1 MHGSPPCQK
10 LSQSNR
16 RTSAAGDREDGL
28 GLVRWYLDHA
38 LRSGAT
44 TWSMEQVAMPDVV
57 ALLASYRSAHAQ
69 FRNRVDYEVLDF
81 YEVGVPQH
89 RRRLVAGSPRVVARL
104 RRAPRVYRCVRD
116 VVPRPRGTHV
126 KNELRL
132 TNGRV
137 LADGTRS
144 YTTVT
149 ADMSCVPIDG
159 PSFTILA
166 YMPLRWATPHTGT
179 PLVRLNARES
189 AQIQTF
195 PDDYKLHRVTRTSVR
210 GVGNALPPLV
220 MQLMLAAEARPS
232 SRQR

>member
-1 MHGSPPCQK
+1 
-10 LSQSNR
+10 
-16 RTSAAGDREDGL
+16 
-28 GLVRWYLDHA
+28 
-38 LRSGAT
+38 
-44 TWSMEQVAMPDVV
+44 MEQVAMPDVV
-57 ALLASYRSAHAQ
+57 ALLASYRSAHAP

-81 YEVGVPQH
+81 YQVGVPQH
-89 RRRLVAGSPRVVARL
+89 RRRLVAGSPCVVARL
-104 RRAPRVYRCVRD
+104 RRAPRVHRCVRD

-149 ADMSCVPIDG
+149 ADMSCAPIDG

-166 YMPLRWATPHTGT
+166 YMPLRWATPHTDT

-195 PDDYKLHRVTRTSVR
+195 PDDYALHRVTRTSVR